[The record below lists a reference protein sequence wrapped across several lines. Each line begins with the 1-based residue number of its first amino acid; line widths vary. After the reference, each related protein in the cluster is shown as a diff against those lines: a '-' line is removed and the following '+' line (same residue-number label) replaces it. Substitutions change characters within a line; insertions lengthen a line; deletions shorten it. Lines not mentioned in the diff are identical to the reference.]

1 MMLLYILF
9 KDAIIP
15 VFTKNQDVIELA
27 SSYSVWI
34 AIFPPAASFGLI
46 LYGVFTGATATA
58 PIRNSMLISLV
69 VYIAFLFNFIPLYHN
84 HGLWLAFIIFSLGRS
99 LFLAMYVP
107 TLNRTLFKKCAI
119 DAIS

>member
-46 LYGVFTGATATA
+46 LYGVFTGATA
-58 PIRNSMLISLV
+58 PIRNSMLISLA
-69 VYIAFLFNFIPLYHN
+69 VYIAFLFIFIPVFHN